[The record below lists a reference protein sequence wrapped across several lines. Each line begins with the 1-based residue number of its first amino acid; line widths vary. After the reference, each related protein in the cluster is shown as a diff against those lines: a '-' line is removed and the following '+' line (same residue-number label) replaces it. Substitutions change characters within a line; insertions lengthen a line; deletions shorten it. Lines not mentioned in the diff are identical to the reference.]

1 MGQKQIGKENE
12 NGEQDRS
19 AKDPPFI
26 DLGEA
31 LRLAKEIYTKGGGRL
46 SKEEFSKIV
55 GNSTK
60 SSWFRLKVVA
70 LRSFGLI
77 KDSKWKEDIEL
88 SPLAM
93 SILAPQSAQESATA
107 KLEALNSLPD
117 FRSAAQRYQGKPEPT
132 ERAFVENF
140 FAHEQKIPPNQEEKS
155 RKWAECFLVSAR
167 AADLF
172 KSTIEI
178 DVHSKVGIEDK
189 PPKREA
195 VDEAQQ
201 ESLGRELTRELTDDE
216 IKAGWLFYQ
225 IPVTGKDRPRI
236 IIPPGLKRK
245 DFEKMKKVLE
255 ALAPEEE
262 ENSPFKES

>member
-1 MGQKQIGKENE
+1 MGQKKVGRENE
-12 NGEQDRS
+12 EGTQDRS
-19 AKDPPFI
+19 FAKDPPFI
-26 DLGEA
+26 DLEEA
-31 LRLAKEIYTKGGGRL
+31 LRIAKEIYTKGGGQL
-46 SKEEFSKIV
+46 SREELSKIV

-70 LRSFGLI
+70 LRGFGLI
-77 KDSKWKEDIEL
+77 KDPKGEEDIEL

-93 SILAPQSAQESATA
+93 SILAPQSTEELAVA

-117 FRSAAQRYQGKPEPT
+117 FRSVAQRYQGKPEP
-132 ERAFVENF
+132 EQAFVENI
-140 FAHEQKIPPNQEEKS
+140 FAREHKIPADQEEKR
-155 RKWAECFLVSAR
+155 RKWAECFLASAR

-178 DVHSKVGIEDK
+178 NVHSKVAVDDK

-195 VDEAQQ
+195 EDEVQQ
-201 ESLGRELTRELTDDE
+201 ESFGRELSADE
-216 IKAGWLFYQ
+216 RKAGWLVYP
-225 IPVTGKDRPRI
+225 IPVSGKDRPRI

-255 ALAPEEE
+255 ALAPEEGE
-262 ENSPFKES
+262 DGQ